1 MEILVIDGQ
10 GGGLGRQLVAAV
22 KKAVPQAV
30 VTAIGTNSAATSAML
45 KAGADRA
52 ATGENAVV
60 VGCRRADVILGPIG
74 IVMADALLGEITPAM
89 AQAVAQS
96 DARRILIPANRCDTL
111 VVGVSAPI
119 GTLVE
124 QAAAAV
130 LDGCRNE
137 SVSEN
142 RIKIHKNK
150 MQKIS
155 CPPAEEHDTFCISI
169 IKAISSCHLPY
180 GAACT
185 RMLGASAPQGRL
197 PADRLI
203 LL

>member
-30 VTAIGTNSAATSAML
+30 VTAIGTNS
-45 KAGADRA
+45 A

-96 DARRILIPANRCDTL
+96 SARRILIPSNRCDTL

-130 LDGCRNE
+130 LDGCQN
-137 SVSEN
+137 
-142 RIKIHKNK
+142 
-150 MQKIS
+150 
-155 CPPAEEHDTFCISI
+155 
-169 IKAISSCHLPY
+169 
-180 GAACT
+180 
-185 RMLGASAPQGRL
+185 
-197 PADRLI
+197 
-203 LL
+203 

>member
-1 MEILVIDGQ
+1 
-10 GGGLGRQLVAAV
+10 
-22 KKAVPQAV
+22 
-30 VTAIGTNSAATSAML
+30 ML

-111 VVGVSAPI
+111 VVGVSAPHRHP
-119 GTLVE
+119 GGAGRRGRAGRLPE
-124 QAAAAV
+124 LRQH
-130 LDGCRNE
+130 
-137 SVSEN
+137 

-155 CPPAEEHDTFCISI
+155 RPPAGEHDTFCISI

-197 PADRLI
+197 PAG
-203 LL
+203 